1 MVIMKYLSSI
11 LFLLLSFCTLN
22 SEEHKRIGV
31 NYSNSIGIYSL
42 ASNLSDESD
51 IVSSIERFSLSYHA
65 EFEQRHL
72 IHETDVVLKIGFS
85 NYQLIES
92 EDIRKLNSVDFQIGF
107 GDIYELNNSLV
118 FYFYIGGQISY
129 LYNAPSN
136 SPIRTAN
143 SFPFISTGLMYNITS
158 GLELKAELQSGLFSN
173 RLLGIIPSYEFGL
186 AWRY

>member
-1 MVIMKYLSSI
+1 MKYLLSI
-11 LFLLLSFCTLN
+11 TFILLSFTTLS
-22 SEEHKRIGV
+22 SEEARRIGV

-42 ASNLSDESD
+42 SSNLSDESD
-51 IVSSIERFSLSYHA
+51 IVSSIERFSLSYHTD
-65 EFEQRHL
+65 FEQRHL

-92 EDIRKLNSVDFQIGF
+92 EEIQELNSVDFQIGF
-107 GDIYELNNSLV
+107 GDMYDLNNSLI
-118 FYFYIGGQISY
+118 FYYYVGGQISY
-129 LYNAPSN
+129 LYNAPTN

-158 GLELKAELQSGLFSN
+158 GLELKVELQSGLFSN